1 MDWTVLQQSD
11 FYAGILR
18 TATPLA
24 LAALGGVITERSGVT
39 NIGLEGI
46 MLIGAFFGA
55 WISFSTGNAWL
66 GLLAAVFFGAL
77 IAFVHGVVSITF
89 RADQIISGVAINLIG
104 TGLTSF
110 LYATYAAN
118 GFSNMPGTPDVKIP
132 GISGIPGVGPV
143 IGSQNSI
150 VYIMLFL
157 VIATHVLL
165 FTTTLGLRIRAVG
178 EQPRAAETVGINV
191 FAIRYLCVTLSGA
204 LAGLGGAYLS
214 LGLVQDFNFDM
225 TAGQGFIALAAMI
238 VGKWTPFGAFAAC
251 LLFGFGQQIQTSGL
265 VLQPSFAGN
274 LVQIA
279 PYVITLVAVAGF
291 VGRAIPPAADG
302 VPYDPAK

>member
-1 MDWTVLQQSD
+1 MDWTVLTYSD

-24 LAALGGVITERSGVT
+24 LAALGGVITERSGVV

-46 MLIGAFFGA
+46 MLVGAFFGA
-55 WISFSTGNAWL
+55 WLSFSTGSPWL
-66 GLLAAVFFGAL
+66 GLLAAILFGAL
-77 IAFVHGVVSITF
+77 VAFVHGVVAITF

-118 GFSNMPGTPDVKIP
+118 GFSNMPGVPDVKIP
-132 GISGIPGVGPV
+132 GLSAIPGVGPV
-143 IGSQNSI
+143 LGQQNII

-157 VIATHVLL
+157 VVATNVLL
-165 FTTTLGLRIRAVG
+165 FSTTLGLRIRAVG

-191 FAIRYLCVTLSGA
+191 FALRYLCVTLSGA

-214 LGLVQDFNFDM
+214 LGPNDDFNFDM
-225 TAGQGFIALAAMI
+225 TAGAGFIALAAMI
-238 VGKWTPFGAFAAC
+238 VGKWTPLGALAAC

-265 VLQPSFAGN
+265 VVQPSFAGN

-279 PYVITLVAVAGF
+279 PYLITLIAVAGF
-291 VGRAIPPAADG
+291 VGRAVSPAADG